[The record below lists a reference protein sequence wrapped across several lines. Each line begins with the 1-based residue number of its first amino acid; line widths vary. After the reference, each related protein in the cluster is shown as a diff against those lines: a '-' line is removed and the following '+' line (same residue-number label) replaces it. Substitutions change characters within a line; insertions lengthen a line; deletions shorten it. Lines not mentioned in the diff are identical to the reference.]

1 VKRQRRV
8 LVVDDD
14 ELTLEILDTI
24 LDLEDFQVQT
34 VRNGAGALAAIAD
47 APPDVVVLDVMMP
60 DIDGLEVCR
69 RIRADV
75 GSRDI
80 PIVLLTARDQAV
92 DRREGLAAGADAYVT
107 KPFSPLKL
115 IETITEIDSQR
126 RRRPQGEEVS

>member
-1 VKRQRRV
+1 MKRRV

-14 ELTLEILDTI
+14 DLTLEILGTI
-24 LDLEDFQVQT
+24 LDLEDFEVQT
-34 VRNGAGALAAIAD
+34 VRDGAGALAAIAD

-69 RIRADV
+69 RIRADERT
-75 GSRDI
+75 RDL
-80 PIVLLTARDQAV
+80 PIVLLTARDQAE

-115 IETITEIDSQR
+115 IETITQIDAQR
-126 RRRPQGEEVS
+126 RRRPHSEEAS